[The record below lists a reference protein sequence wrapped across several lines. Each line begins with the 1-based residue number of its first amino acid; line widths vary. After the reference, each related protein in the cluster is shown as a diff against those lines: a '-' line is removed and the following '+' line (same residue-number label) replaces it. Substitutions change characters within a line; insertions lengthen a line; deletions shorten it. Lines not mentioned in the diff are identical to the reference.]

1 MLLAAILVVGV
12 FGFAL
17 VWSLF
22 QRAAREAGAIAPLA
36 ATMRAPAA
44 PTMATP
50 CRTVRVY
57 FIKPSK
63 YDDRGRVAHFWR
75 GVLPNNTLTVL
86 AALNA
91 AYNRLRAD
99 DGIYVE
105 TVLWDEQVDGPIVP
119 ATLRAIQEKGVEDG
133 VEVIIGLAG
142 VQTNQYPRGR
152 DLALQFRR
160 AGFPVLFG
168 GFHVSGYPDSRTF
181 LESCGVTTVVGEAET
196 LWAEILDDYRRGAL
210 RPSYSV
216 TEGIRARTGGADI
229 MVPLI
234 TEAQLPAISDAYLSR
249 FASAN
254 MTTIDTSRGCPFTC
268 SYCSVKNV
276 MGRTMRARDPEA
288 VVRWINDAGR
298 HHGITSLDRTSV
310 V

>member
-1 MLLAAILVVGV
+1 MLLAVTALLGILFAGV
-12 FGFAL
+12 AWPL
-17 VWSLF
+17 LR
-22 QRAAREAGAIAPLA
+22 RARREAGEIVPLA
-36 ATMRAPAA
+36 VSPAA
-44 PTMATP
+44 AAPPHPAVL
-50 CRTVRVY
+50 CRTLRIY

-99 DGIYVE
+99 DGIYGE

-119 ATLRAIQEKGVEDG
+119 ASVRAIQEKGVEDG

-168 GFHVSGYPDSRTF
+168 GFHVSGYPDSRVF

-196 LWAEILDDYRRGAL
+196 LWAEILDDYRRSAL

-216 TEGIRARTGGADI
+216 TDGIRARTGGADI
-229 MVPLI
+229 IVPLI
-234 TEAQLPAISDAYLSR
+234 TEAQLPAISDA
-249 FASAN
+249 
-254 MTTIDTSRGCPFTC
+254 
-268 SYCSVKNV
+268 
-276 MGRTMRARDPEA
+276 
-288 VVRWINDAGR
+288 
-298 HHGITSLDRTSV
+298 
-310 V
+310 